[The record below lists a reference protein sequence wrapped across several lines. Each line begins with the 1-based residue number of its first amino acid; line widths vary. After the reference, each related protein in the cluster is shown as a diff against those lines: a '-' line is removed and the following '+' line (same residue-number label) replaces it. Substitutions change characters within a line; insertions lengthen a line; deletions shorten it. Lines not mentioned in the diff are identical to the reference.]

1 MLWLRCWF
9 FTLKKQVKKNLKITL
24 YYHHLNSGGG
34 GEWLLLSGGG
44 GRKWDKC
51 LLSHPS
57 SYINSSPLSKH
68 PHPLPPPTM
77 NLSLLFFPATISYEE
92 SIRDERQL
100 KVVFCFHFWYLS
112 ISNLNGYQGQ
122 ISAHLPAPSYQVL
135 MHIRPICYIEWWC
148 LVLEDADSFC
158 EKSFSPTN
166 DKGTKWETTP
176 QVWEGLIYECY
187 HTDWI
192 NFSCNKSHF
201 KATEILKKF
210 NQI

>member
-1 MLWLRCWF
+1 MGE
-9 FTLKKQVKKNLKITL
+9 
-24 YYHHLNSGGG
+24 GGRGCCCLEG
-34 GEWLLLSGGG
+34 GEGNGINVRYPTHHYTLILLLY
-44 GRKWDKC
+44 
-51 LLSHPS
+51 LSTPT
-57 SYINSSPLSKH
+57 PFL
-68 PHPLPPPTM
+68 PPTM
-77 NLSLLFFPATISYEE
+77 NLSVLFFPATISYEE
-92 SIRDERQL
+92 NIRDERQL

-112 ISNLNGYQGQ
+112 ISNLYGYQGQ

-135 MHIRPICYIEWWC
+135 MHIRPICYIEWRC
-148 LVLEDADSFC
+148 LVLKDTDSFW

-166 DKGTKWETTP
+166 DKGMKWETTP
-176 QVWEGLIYECY
+176 QVWEGLMYECY